1 MALDL
6 KSFAKT
12 VRVLDGAWGTELQ
25 KRGLKPGACPELMNV
40 ENPSAVEAVARSYVE
55 AGADVVL
62 TNTFGANRFVLE
74 RHGLGGRVAEL
85 ACAAV
90 SVARKAAKG
99 SRALVFGSIGP
110 TGKVV
115 MMGEV
120 QGEQIFAAFEETAA
134 ALARGGADAL
144 VLETFNELAEAEIAL
159 DAAKAACRLPVIVS
173 LTFGFGPEKT
183 GTMMGNKPE
192 DLAKLDAD
200 AFGANCGVGP
210 EVYVTVAKMLRAA
223 TQKPIWIKP
232 NAGLPSVVEG
242 KTAFPMGPE
251 EFGTFVP
258 KLIAAG
264 ANFVGGCCG
273 TTPEHIRAVKKAL
286 RL

>member
-1 MALDL
+1 
-6 KSFAKT
+6 
-12 VRVLDGAWGTELQ
+12 
-25 KRGLKPGACPELMNV
+25 MNV
-40 ENPSAVEAVARSYVE
+40 ENPSAVESVARSYVE

-85 ACAAV
+85 AGAAV
-90 SVARKAAKG
+90 SVARKATKG
-99 SRALVFGSIGP
+99 TQTKVFGSIGP